1 MGTSPTIMSLLLNC
15 QWFKCVCDFIN
26 KNNGIIGL
34 IIIILLC
41 FGLYKMKN
49 KTSDIKLRVIVLLN
63 IFALA
68 FSVMALCMTHPNQ
81 LGFDYIGAIVGIL
94 ALLVTILIG
103 WNIFYAI
110 HNKEKIKSEIR
121 KDVDKMIDEIRND
134 MNRHFI
140 LEEMTFATS
149 YAHTK
154 EWDKV
159 LPLFSNMAKRF
170 IQIAKFNNKDID
182 IAGFASS
189 VSWMV
194 NELSK
199 HDYVHYGSELAGFME
214 LFNNLWKYDKRIT
227 EIYNQY
233 KENDSKYRKPA
244 QMSGISND
252 CEKKSIKY
260 VVAICQF
267 TNLEYFTMK
276 DADSLSK
283 AKYPFKMGNLKDAHL
298 FDSQEQALDEYRR
311 YTDIKGARPIIVPV
325 IIDENEMK
333 DE

>member
-1 MGTSPTIMSLLLNC
+1 MDSETKMNVANALI
-15 QWFKCVCDFIN
+15 CVSIITCALAIAS
-26 KNNGIIGL
+26 IIGM
-34 IIIILLC
+34 LC
-41 FGLYKMKN
+41 ISTDSPKEMQ
-49 KTSDIKLRVIVLLN
+49 TDIQVDVL
-63 IFALA
+63 
-68 FSVMALCMTHPNQ
+68 
-81 LGFDYIGAIVGIL
+81 AIT
-94 ALLVTILIG
+94 VTILIG
-103 WNIFYAI
+103 WNIFYAV

-244 QMSGISND
+244 QMSGISNC
-252 CEKKSIKY
+252 CEKNLQ
-260 VVAICQF
+260 AQF
-267 TNLEYFTMK
+267 ER
-276 DADSLSK
+276 D
-283 AKYPFKMGNLKDAHL
+283 
-298 FDSQEQALDEYRR
+298 
-311 YTDIKGARPIIVPV
+311 
-325 IIDENEMK
+325 
-333 DE
+333 